1 MHFRHYLSAAALLV
15 LAAYAGAVE
24 LGDAHVRSFI
34 GQPLSA
40 DIELTGLAGDAPV
53 QAAVADV
60 DVYRGASI
68 AMHPAL
74 AVANLSTYRRD
85 GKRYLHISSSV
96 PMKSDHIPIFFSLT
110 ENGQKSVRQAT
121 LWLTAD
127 PNPAPPPPAPVL
139 APVPVQVPA
148 PMPVAAPVIAAVAPA
163 PAPVPMAAP
172 APKVVLPKIVPALP
186 FVPLPAAVRHPVS
199 LPRAATAPACASR
212 PAAAGEGDSCAAL
225 DAKNAALNAHLAE
238 LEDKVK
244 QLSALQA
251 GAAAPAVMAA
261 PVKIAPPKP
270 LPPKL
275 VPMGSKP
282 PEHDTGRP
290 LLIIGIVAAII
301 LSLAAGLGVMLLRQ
315 KKKAKLK
322 RKVTELVAGDSAV
335 PPPALPPKPSF
346 IASVKNRLMPGKVA
360 APAEAEGAS
369 TVPAL

>member
-1 MHFRHYLSAAALLV
+1 MHFRHYLSAALLV
-15 LAAYAGAVE
+15 LAASAGAVE

-53 QAAVADV
+53 QAAIADA

-121 LWLTAD
+121 LWLTPD
-127 PNPAPPPPAPVL
+127 PNPAPPPPPPASIV
-139 APVPVQVPA
+139 APVPVPVPVPA
-148 PMPVAAPVIAAVAPA
+148 PMPVAAPVLAAVAPA
-163 PAPVPMAAP
+163 PVPAP

-199 LPRAATAPACASR
+199 LPRAAAAPACVSR

-251 GAAAPAVMAA
+251 GAAAVVPAA
-261 PVKIAPPKP
+261 PVKAAPPKP

-322 RKVTELVAGDSAV
+322 RKVTELVAGDAAV

-360 APAEAEGAS
+360 APAEAEPAN

>member
-1 MHFRHYLSAAALLV
+1 MHFRYYLSAAALLV

-53 QAAVADV
+53 QAAVADA

-127 PNPAPPPPAPVL
+127 PNPAPPPPPPAPPAPIL
-139 APVPVQVPA
+139 APVPA

-163 PAPVPMAAP
+163 SMPAP

-199 LPRAATAPACASR
+199 LPRAAAAPACASR

-251 GAAAPAVMAA
+251 GAAAPAVSAA

-322 RKVTELVAGDSAV
+322 RKVTELVAGDAAV

-346 IASVKNRLMPGKVA
+346 IASVKNRLMPGKGA
-360 APAEAEGAS
+360 APAEAEPVN

>member
-1 MHFRHYLSAAALLV
+1 MHFRYYLSAAAMLV

-53 QAAVADV
+53 QAAVADA

-127 PNPAPPPPAPVL
+127 PNPAPPPPPAPPAAIL
-139 APVPVQVPA
+139 APVPA
-148 PMPVAAPVIAAVAPA
+148 SMPVAAPALAAAAPT
-163 PAPVPMAAP
+163 PVPAP